1 MKAMVNLNRDSH
13 RSEIVRSESV
23 RGARLLILLMIM
35 SASRAL
41 AVDALSGGNV
51 NLINTLYSTSN
62 LSLDLTANG
71 TNATLATFIINNNAA
86 NSFTFAVT
94 LVNGGEFIK
103 SGEADGSGVKLTGC
117 NFNPGSTGT
126 LGAGLTA
133 LVPGSTGDR
142 TSDLKG
148 ATAGQAV
155 LTAWSPGA
163 QTTATTNYALQVRG
177 TWTGASLIEGL
188 YTETIRATL
197 TANL

>member
-1 MKAMVNLNRDSH
+1 MKSLLKHSRPNAPLRSH
-13 RSEIVRSESV
+13 VGFVLALALLVSRSF
-23 RGARLLILLMIM
+23 
-35 SASRAL
+35 

-103 SGEADGSGVKLTGC
+103 AGEADGSGVKFTGC

-133 LVPGSTGDR
+133 LLPASTGDR

-148 ATAGQAV
+148 ATAGAAT

-163 QTTATTNYALQVRG
+163 QTTATTNYALQVRAS
-177 TWTGASLIEGL
+177 WTGASLIEGL

>member
-1 MKAMVNLNRDSH
+1 MGYSWTSDKHAALRMRRRMVGLAL
-13 RSEIVRSESV
+13 
-23 RGARLLILLMIM
+23 GLTL
-35 SASRAL
+35 SATQSF

-51 NLINTLYSTSN
+51 NLVNTLYSTSN

-94 LVNGGEFIK
+94 MLNGGEFIK
-103 SGEADGSGVKLTGC
+103 SGQADGSGVKLTGC
-117 NFNPGSTGT
+117 NYNPGATGT
-126 LGAGLTA
+126 LGAGLSA
-133 LVPGSTGDR
+133 LLPGTTGDR

-163 QTTATTNYALQVRG
+163 QTTATSNYALQVRG
-177 TWTGASLIEGL
+177 TWAGASLIEGL
-188 YTETIRATL
+188 YTETVRATL